1 MQVKSR
7 TFVFIGTGLVL
18 ALLAGYAGLHL
29 LGRPK
34 ASAQQAAK
42 TVQVSRGAIEVAVS
56 GSGNVAFAEDV
67 QLKAQAS
74 GKVVQVLVKDGEQ
87 VKAGQTLFVLENSSL
102 ELQREQAQSTVDNL
116 STELEQ
122 LQKDM
127 AALRVTAPQAGRITA
142 IAVGEGD
149 KVTEGASLVT
159 LVDDATFSV
168 TVPFLKPQRDQITA
182 GQAAEVFLPDFLSS
196 LHGKV
201 VRVSGSGQ
209 PGTGGTVVYP
219 VTVEFA
225 NPGALTEGVKATVT
239 VQTKQGPVEALEM
252 GTAAPKK
259 VAEVRSAVAGE
270 VKAVG
275 VEVGDKVQ
283 PGQLLVKLANDDLPN
298 QLAQKQD
305 SLSQAKLNL
314 ATQNDQLARLT
325 VTAPISGV
333 FREVQETQSS
343 DGTVLGPVQVGDEL
357 KPNDLLG
364 RIVNNSSYE
373 VVVKID
379 ELDISQVQLGQKAEI
394 TVDALPGQTLQG
406 TVTQIAEEGTV
417 QNGAAVYPVTL
428 TLPPT
433 PGLKAGMTAN
443 ARILVAAKDNAL
455 LLPVE
460 AVQDRNGRFF
470 VALPAATESTQ
481 GKQGRRQE
489 IKVGLHN
496 EAFVEVLEGLQE
508 GDTVLLAQTSTT
520 PAKQENSARPPMP
533 GMMPGGFG
541 GSRPRA

>member
-7 TFVFIGTGLVL
+7 TFVFIGSGLVL
-18 ALLAGYAGLHL
+18 ALLAGYAGLHF

-34 ASAQQAAK
+34 ANAQQAAK

-87 VKAGQTLFVLENSSL
+87 VKAGQTLFVLENNSL
-102 ELQREQAQSTVDNL
+102 ELQREQAQSSVANL
-116 STELEQ
+116 NTEIEQ

-127 AALRVTAPQAGRITA
+127 AALRVAAPRAGRITT
-142 IAVGEGD
+142 IAVSEGD

-168 TVPFLKPQRDQITA
+168 TVPFLKPQRDQIA
-182 GQAAEVFLPDFLSS
+182 VGQAAEVFLPDFLSS

-209 PGTGGTVVYP
+209 PGAGGTVVYP

-239 VQTKQGPVEALEM
+239 VQTKQGPVEALDM
-252 GTAAPKK
+252 GTAGPKK

-270 VKAVG
+270 VKSIR
-275 VEVGDKVQ
+275 VEVGDKIQ
-283 PGQLLVKLANDDLPN
+283 AGQLLVELTNDDLPN
-298 QLAQKQD
+298 QLAQKRD
-305 SLSQAKLNL
+305 SLSQANLNL

-325 VTAPISGV
+325 VTAPISGI
-333 FREVQETQSS
+333 FREVEETQSS
-343 DGTVLGPVQVGDEL
+343 DGTVQGPVQVGDEL

-373 VVVKID
+373 VVVNI
-379 ELDISQVQLGQKAEI
+379 
-394 TVDALPGQTLQG
+394 
-406 TVTQIAEEGTV
+406 
-417 QNGAAVYPVTL
+417 
-428 TLPPT
+428 
-433 PGLKAGMTAN
+433 
-443 ARILVAAKDNAL
+443 
-455 LLPVE
+455 
-460 AVQDRNGRFF
+460 
-470 VALPAATESTQ
+470 
-481 GKQGRRQE
+481 
-489 IKVGLHN
+489 
-496 EAFVEVLEGLQE
+496 
-508 GDTVLLAQTSTT
+508 
-520 PAKQENSARPPMP
+520 
-533 GMMPGGFG
+533 
-541 GSRPRA
+541 